1 MHAVQIT
8 ILFTPLIQATTSL
21 KEAFVSAIATKS
33 ASDSL
38 PISQEIESTEP
49 VKKNAKIAGP
59 MCRAAAS

>member
-1 MHAVQIT
+1 M
-8 ILFTPLIQATTSL
+8 QATTSL
-21 KEAFVSAIATKS
+21 KEAFVSTTKS